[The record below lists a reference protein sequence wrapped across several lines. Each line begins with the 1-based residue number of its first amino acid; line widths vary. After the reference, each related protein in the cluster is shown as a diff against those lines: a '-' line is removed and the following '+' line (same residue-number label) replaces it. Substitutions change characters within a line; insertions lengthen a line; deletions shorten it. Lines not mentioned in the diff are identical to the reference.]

1 MDIEKAKRASQLIA
15 RAGFIGDVLDEMKT
29 VWSMSPV
36 GTTTVT
42 VPRTWLPEIIRI
54 AKEELGRVEDEIAK
68 L

>member
-1 MDIEKAKRASQLIA
+1 MEKAKRASQLIA
-15 RAGFIGDVLDEMKT
+15 RVGFSGDVLDEMKT